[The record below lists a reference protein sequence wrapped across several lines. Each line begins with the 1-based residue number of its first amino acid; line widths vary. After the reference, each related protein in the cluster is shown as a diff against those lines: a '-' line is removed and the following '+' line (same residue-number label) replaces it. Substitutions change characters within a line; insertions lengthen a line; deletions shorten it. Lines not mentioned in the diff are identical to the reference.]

1 MTDNNDATAREF
13 YDAWNARDFDR
24 VAGLV
29 ARDGEIVLVG
39 SGARFVGSEGAKQWS
54 LGWAGG
60 FPDGEVSID
69 RVLSAGDDVVVQFT
83 GRGTHTGDFVTP
95 GGTLPP
101 TGRRAALQF
110 CDVMHLRGGRIT
122 SMHSYFDTAS
132 LLTQL
137 GLMPAPAAARQ

>member
-1 MTDNNDATAREF
+1 MTQDNDGTAREF

-29 ARDGEIVLVG
+29 AQDGEIVLVG
-39 SGARFVGSEGAKQWS
+39 SEARFSGPEGARQWS
-54 LGWAGG
+54 LSWAGG
-60 FPDGEVSID
+60 FPDGEVMID
-69 RVLSAGDDVVVQFT
+69 RVLSAGDQVVVQFT

-101 TGRRAALQF
+101 TGRRATLKF
-110 CDVMHLRGGRIT
+110 CDVLDVSGGKIT

-137 GLMPAPAAARQ
+137 GLMSAPAAAHK